1 MNGTTSAPAT
11 GLDNAADPV
20 IAVIGNPN
28 TGKSTLFN
36 ALTGLRQ
43 KTANY
48 PGVTV
53 ERHTGHI
60 NLDSQNVTLVD
71 LPGAY
76 SIAAQSPDEMVAIDV
91 LLGHVEDL
99 PRPRAILAVVDATN
113 LRRNL
118 FLVTQLAELGLPMVI
133 GLNMTDL
140 AAAKGIEIDIAAL
153 GAGLGAQVVALSAA
167 RGIGLDELRRA
178 LASGNQCAVTA
189 ATARAAHGQ
198 RSGSRT
204 LATAACC
211 RLASHRIRSRT
222 GTHRCAWRGRASLR
236 AERRRNLSRRNAG
249 SARTTQRRQFAGR
262 DGSDGPLRTDQ
273 RADRQRSRKRQPPRV
288 TVSDRIDRVTNHPV
302 IGSLLFLLVMACSF
316 PGGVLLGRTADGPD
330 RRLGLRVSANWC
342 AMRCHPARSPACWS
356 TA

>member
-1 MNGTTSAPAT
+1 M
-11 GLDNAADPV
+11 

-60 NLDSQNVTLVD
+60 SLNSQNVTLVD

-118 FLVTQLAELGLPMVI
+118 FLVTQLAELGLPMVV

-140 AAAKGIEIDIAAL
+140 AAAKGIEIDIAAP
-153 GAGLGAQVVALSAA
+153 G
-167 RGIGLDELRRA
+167 R
-178 LASGNQCAVTA
+178 
-189 ATARAAHGQ
+189 
-198 RSGSRT
+198 
-204 LATAACC
+204 
-211 RLASHRIRSRT
+211 RT
-222 GTHRCAWRGRASLR
+222 G
-236 AERRRNLSRRNAG
+236 
-249 SARTTQRRQFAGR
+249 RTG
-262 DGSDGPLRTDQ
+262 GC
-273 RADRQRSRKRQPPRV
+273 
-288 TVSDRIDRVTNHPV
+288 TVSGPRY
-302 IGSLLFLLVMACSF
+302 
-316 PGGVLLGRTADGPD
+316 RTG
-330 RRLGLRVSANWC
+330 
-342 AMRCHPARSPACWS
+342 
-356 TA
+356 